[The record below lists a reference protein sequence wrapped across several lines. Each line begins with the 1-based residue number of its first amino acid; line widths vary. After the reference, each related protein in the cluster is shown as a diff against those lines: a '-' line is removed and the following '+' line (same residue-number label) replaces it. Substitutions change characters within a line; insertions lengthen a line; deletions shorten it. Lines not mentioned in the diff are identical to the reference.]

1 MGLDMYMERFP
12 RIGGWTAKH
21 YDQVTDVVFNSGI
34 ERREEGGVTAAYCTG
49 LKKAIDFASQLD
61 FVKTEDN
68 KILNEAIREVP
79 IANTT
84 IFRFGEQV
92 GYWRKAN
99 SIHKWFVENV
109 QNGVDDCEYYFVSMG
124 ELVKLRHVVMQV
136 LDDRSLAMK
145 LLPPQYGFF
154 FGPTDIDEWYWSEL
168 ETTFKIISEVLESTN
183 WDTQLVT
190 YRASW

>member
-34 ERREEGGVTAAYCTG
+34 ERREEGGVTAAYYTG

-109 QNGVDDCEYYFVSMG
+109 QNGVDDCEYYEVTRQHLGKLNS
-124 ELVKLRHVVMQV
+124 LVQQV
-136 LDDRSLAMK
+136 LDDRNLAMK
-145 LLPPQYGFF
+145 LLPPQSGFF
-154 FGPTDIDEWYWSEL
+154 FGSTDIDEWYWSEL
-168 ETTFKIISEVLESTN
+168 ESTLKIIVDTMESTD
-183 WDTQLVT
+183 WDTQIVV